1 MSKAIS
7 WVERIKDKVK
17 CIIMILNGSRQ
28 PLVNWVHPTTCLPT
42 CTANPAQ
49 LVCIWQ
55 CQSYRLFWA
64 LITLDNI
71 LNSFSMPSP
80 QFVFHN
86 KILEILRMKSCI
98 ILTRFLSIYNVIVN
112 CNKYLKVSLN
122 TLPGFTK
129 LKVIYIKDN

>member
-42 CTANPAQ
+42 FTANPAQ

-64 LITLDNI
+64 LITRDNI
-71 LNSFSMPSP
+71 LNSLVCHHQHFFSIE
-80 QFVFHN
+80 
-86 KILEILRMKSCI
+86 ILEITRLKSCLKLI
-98 ILTRFLSIYNVIVN
+98 RFDIIYNVSIN
-112 CNKYLKVSLN
+112 CNKYLKVSIYILA
-122 TLPGFTK
+122 GFK
-129 LKVIYIKDN
+129 QLKVIYIKDN